1 METYRSNTIR
11 RRGLSLHNSTTLDGT
26 KKYKNFFL
34 SGLALQKASD
44 ILCLENGLSVIRPKP
59 YRQRVKR
66 TVYPKRQS
74 FREEMRF
81 DIDAILKQKPKD
93 FTEFQQLLKERGYE
107 YKDGR

>member
-1 METYRSNTIR
+1 MA
-11 RRGLSLHNSTTLDGT
+11 GNS
-26 KKYKNFFL
+26 
-34 SGLALQKASD
+34 SWQASD

-81 DIDAILKQKPKD
+81 DIDATLKQKPKD